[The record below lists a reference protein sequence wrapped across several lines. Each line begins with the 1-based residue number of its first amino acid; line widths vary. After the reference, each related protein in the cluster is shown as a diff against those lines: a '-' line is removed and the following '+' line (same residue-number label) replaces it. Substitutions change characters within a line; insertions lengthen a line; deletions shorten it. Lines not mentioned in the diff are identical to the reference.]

1 MNLEVY
7 TDYKMFTPVA
17 AQCFRYKI
25 NF

>member
-7 TDYKMFTPVA
+7 TDYKMFAPVA